1 MQATRSLLFVPANR
15 QKMLE
20 KSIAL
25 PADALIFDLEDTVP
39 PAEKPTARAMVK
51 ENLPKV
57 PGRRVWVRVN
67 SLESGFLMDDLDA
80 LVGTEG
86 LAGFLLP
93 KASDPAD
100 IVKIDQAIAKLE
112 KERGAPADSH
122 ELLLLIENARG
133 VLFCFQ
139 IASAAKRVAS
149 VVLGCAE
156 DADLCQDLGCAWS
169 IDGPEIAY
177 ARGHTLVAARAAGIA
192 YPLDG
197 VFANIKDPEGFERET
212 VMSRRIGYKGRT
224 VIHPSQVEAAN
235 RIYAPTNAE
244 VDYFSRVLEAFAAA
258 VAQGSAST
266 TVDGKLIDE
275 AMAGQARRM
284 LAWAE
289 AVKSR

>member
-20 KSIAL
+20 KSVAL

-39 PAEKPTARAMVK
+39 PAEKPIARDMVR

-67 SLESGFLMDDLDA
+67 SFDSGFLWDDLDA
-80 LVGTEG
+80 LVGTAG

-93 KASDPAD
+93 KAADPAEIAQVD
-100 IVKIDQAIAKLE
+100 RAIAELE
-112 KERGAPADSH
+112 LRRGCPPDSH
-122 ELLLLIENARG
+122 ELLLLIESARG
-133 VLFCFQ
+133 VLFCYQ
-139 IASAAKRVAS
+139 IVSAARRVAS

-169 IDGPEIAY
+169 IDGPEIMY
-177 ARGHTLVAARAAGIA
+177 ARQHTLLAARAARIA

-197 VFANIKDPEGFERET
+197 VFANLRDPQGFEREC
-212 VMSRRIGYKGRT
+212 MLSRRIGYKGRT
-224 VIHPSQVEAAN
+224 VIHPSQVEVAN
-235 RIYAPTNAE
+235 RVYAPTAAE
-244 VDYFSRVLEAFAAA
+244 IDYYSRVLEGFASA

-275 AMAGQARRM
+275 AMAGHARRM
-284 LAWAE
+284 LAWAD
-289 AVKSR
+289 ALKDR

>member
-39 PAEKPTARAMVK
+39 PPEKPVARAMVK

-67 SLESGFLMDDLDA
+67 SLDSGFLQDDLEA

-93 KASDPAD
+93 KANDAAD
-100 IVKIDQAIAKLE
+100 IAMVDMTITNLE
-112 KERGAPADSH
+112 RERGCAPNSH
-122 ELLLLIENARG
+122 ELLLLIESARG

-156 DADLCQDLGCAWS
+156 DADLCQDLGCTWS
-169 IDGPEIAY
+169 LDGPEIMY
-177 ARGHTLVAARAAGIA
+177 ARQHTLIAARAAGIA

-212 VMSRRIGYKGRT
+212 MMSRRIGYKGRT
-224 VIHPSQVEAAN
+224 VIHPSQVEVAN

-244 VDYFSRVLEAFAAA
+244 IDYFSRVLEGFDAA
-258 VAQGSAST
+258 VKQGSAST
-266 TVDGKLIDE
+266 TVDGKLIDV
-275 AMAGQARRM
+275 AMAGHARRM
-284 LAWAE
+284 LAWADQ
-289 AVKSR
+289 VKHR